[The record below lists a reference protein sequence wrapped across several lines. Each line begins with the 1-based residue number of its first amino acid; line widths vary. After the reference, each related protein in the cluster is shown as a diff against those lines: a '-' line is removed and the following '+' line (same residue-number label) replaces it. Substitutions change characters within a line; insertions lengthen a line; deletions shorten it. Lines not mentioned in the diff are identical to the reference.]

1 MAIALPSAITA
12 LVIHWAV
19 NCGCVCYLGLVVWML
34 VVAGSGVRS
43 CNFVYSGTDKLEWTL
58 NVPGFVSRMHTRV
71 YMGNE
76 TSQPF
81 IPHSN
86 PILPPMWM
94 WLSRMHQ
101 KYSIT
106 CNIIRCVTLCC
117 VQHREHGGGGDHKA
131 TRDSLTDM
139 ETDRQP
145 VISIISFHSWTGCTH
160 NRMWYMGTGDCNTE
174 DGEEVKSRQ
183 VSLCVDF

>member
-1 MAIALPSAITA
+1 MFATSPGACTVQWAFVLMLHFGTLWPNYKSGHFLALPSAIIA

-117 VQHREHGGGGDHKA
+117 VQHRELVVVVIIKLHETA
-131 TRDSLTDM
+131 WQTWRQTDS
-139 ETDRQP
+139 QW
-145 VISIISFHSWTGCTH
+145 SA
-160 NRMWYMGTGDCNTE
+160 
-174 DGEEVKSRQ
+174 
-183 VSLCVDF
+183 